1 MLQAIKQLE
10 MGEMITLTYNLG
22 EADAFLALHSKL
34 KKNPHIQAFAKSRN
48 RPIFVTKVVL
58 QIYEDFLD
66 FFNYMKFYRL
76 FDVAF
81 WFSL

>member
-1 MLQAIKQLE
+1 MLQVITQLE
-10 MGEMITLTYNLG
+10 MGEMITLTYNIS

-48 RPIFVTKVVL
+48 KPIFVTKVVL
-58 QIYEDFLD
+58 QIYEDFSIFLII
-66 FFNYMKFYRL
+66 FMKFYSL

-81 WFSL
+81 WFL